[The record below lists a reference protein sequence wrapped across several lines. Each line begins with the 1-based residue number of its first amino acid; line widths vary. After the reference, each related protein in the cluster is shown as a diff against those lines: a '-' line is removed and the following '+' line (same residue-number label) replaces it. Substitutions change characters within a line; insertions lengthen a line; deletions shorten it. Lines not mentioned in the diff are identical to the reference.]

1 MDEFVIRAFDGDV
14 EGEGDLLF
22 EDCTFSRRFCL
33 EEEECFS
40 ALFRWDPCRF
50 RANLSP
56 LRFRPSSQF
65 QLPVL
70 DNDILEAME
79 DYSVL
84 FLHGVELMAG
94 FGKALVSIIRAKL
107 ANLAFKM
114 WPVILGGI

>member
-1 MDEFVIRAFDGDV
+1 MDEFVIRAFEGDG

-22 EDCTFSRRFCL
+22 EDGTFSRCFCL

-40 ALFRWDPCRF
+40 VLFRGDPCRCRS

-56 LRFRPSSQF
+56 LRFCPSSQF

-79 DYSVL
+79 DYSKL
-84 FLHGVELMAG
+84 FLHDG
-94 FGKALVSIIRAKL
+94 
-107 ANLAFKM
+107 
-114 WPVILGGI
+114 